1 MFETK
6 LILSLVPVFLSIVLH
21 EIAHGYAALKLGDD
35 TAQRYGRLSL
45 NPLKHVDWFGTIFL
59 PLTLLWSGSPFLFGW
74 AKPVPVN
81 FNRLKN
87 VRRDTV
93 IVASAGIVVNAVLA
107 FLAVLVL
114 AQRGLGVSAAVF
126 GFNLLTINLALI
138 FLNILPFPPLDGSKI
153 FFGWID
159 KPWAR
164 RYIAAERQGMFVLV
178 LLIAFVPVVE
188 RMFGLTS
195 FEMLDPLGWYM
206 HKMFE
211 MVFAGIE

>member
-1 MFETK
+1 MSAEYV
-6 LILSLVPVFLSIVLH
+6 ILTLVSVFLSIVLH
-21 EIAHGYAALKLGDD
+21 EVAHGYAALKLGDD
-35 TAQRYGRLSL
+35 TAQRCGRISL
-45 NPLKHVDWFGTIFL
+45 NPMRHVDWFGTVFL

-93 IVASAGIVVNAVLA
+93 IVASAGISVNAVLA
-107 FLAVLVL
+107 VLALILL
-114 AQRGLGVSAAVF
+114 AQRGNAVSTAVF
-126 GFNLLTINLALI
+126 CFNLLTINLALI

-153 FFGWID
+153 FFGWIN

-164 RYIAAERQGMFVLV
+164 RYVAAERQGMFVLI
-178 LLIAFVPVVE
+178 LLVALVPVVE

-211 MVFAGIE
+211 AVLGSLG

>member
-1 MFETK
+1 MSAEYV
-6 LILSLVPVFLSIVLH
+6 ILTLVPVFLSIVLH
-21 EIAHGYAALKLGDD
+21 EVAHGYAALKLGDD
-35 TAQRYGRLSL
+35 TAQRCGRISL
-45 NPLKHVDWFGTIFL
+45 NPMRHVDWFGTVFL

-93 IVASAGIVVNAVLA
+93 IVASAGIAVNAVLA
-107 FLAVLVL
+107 VLALILL
-114 AQRGLGVSAAVF
+114 AQRGNADSTAVF
-126 GFNLLTINLALI
+126 CVNLLTIYLALI

-153 FFGWID
+153 FFGWIN

-164 RYIAAERQGMFVLV
+164 RYVAAERQGMFVLV
-178 LLIAFVPVVE
+178 LLVALVPVVE

-211 MVFAGIE
+211 AVLGSLG